1 MYLKPNGIALKI
13 EEYRPTRHD
22 GSKEERLAAILEP
35 RYDNLSIY
43 HMRGGNWQVLE
54 DELVSNRPPHDD
66 VKDALASAIEI
77 AVKPTVGARNDRS
90 EDNKVLYHPRFG
102 GRSF

>member
-1 MYLKPNGIALKI
+1 MYLKPNGIALKV
-13 EEYRPTRHD
+13 EEYRPTRYD

-77 AVKPTVGARNDRS
+77 AVKPTVHLGRKDTAVGN
-90 EDNKVLYHPRFG
+90 VVYHPRFG
-102 GRSF
+102 GRAF